1 MATENIEENFH
12 EQVSGEICL
21 VPGGVDRY
29 RVLTPFQF
37 DDGDHI
43 VVVLKKEDGRWIL
56 SDEAH
61 TYMRLTY
68 DISENS
74 LRGGTRQR
82 IISNTL
88 SMFGV
93 EDRDGELILPV
104 PDERYG
110 EALYSFVQTILKI
123 SDVSFLSRG
132 WYRPRKRPHPN
143 FRSDFRALMKESV
156 PKSCL
161 EFDWFDPER
170 DHQRKYKVD
179 CRINGMRQPIFV
191 HALANDSATRD
202 ATIALHKFRQWK
214 IPYRPLAIFKD
225 RESINRAVLDRFS
238 EVVDAQFPNI
248 PDNRERIAR
257 YLKEHIAS

>member
-1 MATENIEENFH
+1 MVAENIEKTFH
-12 EQVSGEICL
+12 EKVSGEIRL
-21 VPGGVDRY
+21 APGGVDRY

-43 VVVLKKEDGRWIL
+43 VIVLKKEGGRWIL

-68 DISENS
+68 DISEKS
-74 LRGGTRQR
+74 LRSGTRQN

-93 EDRDGELILPV
+93 EDRSGELIFPV

-110 EALYSFVQTILKI
+110 DALYSFVQTILKI

-132 WYRPRKRPHPN
+132 WPRTRKRSYPT
-143 FRSDFRALMKESV
+143 FKSDFRALMKESV
-156 PKSCL
+156 PENRL

-170 DHQRKYKVD
+170 DYQRKHKVD

-202 ATIALHKFRQWK
+202 ATIALHKFQQWK
-214 IPYRPLAIFKD
+214 ILYRPLAIFKD

-238 EVVDAQFPNI
+238 EVVDTQFPNI
-248 PDNRERIAR
+248 SDNRERIIR
-257 YLKEHIAS
+257 YLKERIVT